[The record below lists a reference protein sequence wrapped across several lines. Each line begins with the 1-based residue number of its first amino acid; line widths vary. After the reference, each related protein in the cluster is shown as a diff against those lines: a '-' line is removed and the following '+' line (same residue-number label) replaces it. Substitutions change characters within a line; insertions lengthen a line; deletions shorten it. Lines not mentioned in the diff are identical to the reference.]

1 MKCHSKLGLKEINSD
16 MYAVVKKVNLR
27 NEFVVFK
34 VENSDY
40 GWMQILDGHELE
52 KDDII
57 IGNFERTGKQ
67 MILKKQSNEKI
78 EVCIEDFGMSY
89 NAVINI
95 VK

>member
-1 MKCHSKLGLKEINSD
+1 
-16 MYAVVKKVNLR
+16 
-27 NEFVVFK
+27 
-34 VENSDY
+34 
-40 GWMQILDGHELE
+40 MQILDGHELE